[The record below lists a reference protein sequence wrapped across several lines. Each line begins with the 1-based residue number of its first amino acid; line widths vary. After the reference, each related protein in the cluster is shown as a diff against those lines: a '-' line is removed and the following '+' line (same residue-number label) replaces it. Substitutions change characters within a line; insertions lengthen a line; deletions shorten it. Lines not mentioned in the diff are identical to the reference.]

1 MSLHFLSNISE
12 DKYRRKFE
20 KQCDSK
26 INKIKEKYE
35 LEINKIKEKYE
46 LDKSSGIN
54 APKSISYPE
63 YKKKHLDNKDSPLSF
78 GGSKSRRYRNV
89 EYRRHGNGHHTI
101 RRVNIMG
108 NRGHKSVTTQM
119 GKTRRIA
126 KKALTVKEIKKICN
140 REFIPGLFDDCV
152 KRETN

>member
-1 MSLHFLSNISE
+1 MSLHFLSNVSE

-26 INKIKEKYE
+26 IKKIKEE
-35 LEINKIKEKYE
+35 YE

-54 APKSISYPE
+54 TPVSISYPE
-63 YKKKHLDNKDSPLSF
+63 YKKKHLGNKDSPLSF
-78 GGSKSRRYRNV
+78 GGSKSRRFRNV

-101 RRVNIMG
+101 RRVNIVG

>member
-20 KQCDSK
+20 KQCDLK
-26 INKIKEKYE
+26 INKIKEECDLK
-35 LEINKIKEKYE
+35 LKDE

-63 YKKKHLDNKDSPLSF
+63 YKKKHMTDNQSPLSF

>member
-1 MSLHFLSNISE
+1 MSLHFLSNVSE

-20 KQCDSK
+20 KQCDLK
-26 INKIKEKYE
+26 IKKIKEEYDLKLKDE
-35 LEINKIKEKYE
+35 F
-46 LDKSSGIN
+46 DKSSEIN

-63 YKKKHLDNKDSPLSF
+63 YKKKHLGNKDSPLSF
-78 GGSKSRRYRNV
+78 GGSKSRRFRNV

-101 RRVNIMG
+101 RRVNIVG

-152 KRETN
+152 KREMN